1 MFLLH
6 FQAYSIVF
14 GFFFFIF
21 ILVIEGE
28 IYFNEQKFLKLL
40 RASKGEREGEREGKR
55 GSEIGS

>member
-28 IYFNEQKFLKLL
+28 IYFNEQKFLKLP
-40 RASKGEREGEREGKR
+40 RASKGEREGEREGAR
-55 GSEIGS
+55 